1 MRIWYKPQVW
11 LYEEV
16 AVKYIFIYI
25 STFCAVGEGRTEAH
39 LHGRDVP
46 EELFNVIIGTAIA
59 RRIL

>member
-1 MRIWYKPQVW
+1 MRKSRRNIY
-11 LYEEV
+11 L
-16 AVKYIFIYI
+16 YI

-46 EELFNVIIGTAIA
+46 EELFNVIIVTAIA